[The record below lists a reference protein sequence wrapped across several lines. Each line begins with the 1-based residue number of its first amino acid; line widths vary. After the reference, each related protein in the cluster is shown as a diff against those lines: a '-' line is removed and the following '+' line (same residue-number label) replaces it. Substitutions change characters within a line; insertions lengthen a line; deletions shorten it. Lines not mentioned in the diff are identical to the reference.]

1 MRHSRTLIQNSIVIR
16 RSTYPHTLDYVDSLN
31 TSGYRPSQN
40 EFPSVL
46 SFLLSYTLVPP
57 LFSIQNIHY
66 IHSVYV
72 FVCVCV
78 ITFENIEEGY
88 SAYRGIT

>member
-46 SFLLSYTLVPP
+46 SFLLSYILVPS
-57 LFSIQNIHY
+57 LFSIY
-66 IHSVYV
+66 IYIYV
-72 FVCVCV
+72 LRV
-78 ITFENIEEGY
+78 ITMFENI
-88 SAYRGIT
+88 